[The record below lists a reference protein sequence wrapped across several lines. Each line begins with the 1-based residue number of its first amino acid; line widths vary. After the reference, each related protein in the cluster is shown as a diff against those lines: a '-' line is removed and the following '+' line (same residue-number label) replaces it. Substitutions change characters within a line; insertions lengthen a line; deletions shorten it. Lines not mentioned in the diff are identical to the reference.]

1 MEAPRGNERGEKRS
15 KKKMPFHQRRRVQFE
30 MRGSHAQTGHTRSHT
45 QDAHLFTLCRFSV
58 KLHRDQSTVKWSG
71 SSCDFF
77 SSRILWFSGS
87 LIFSVGG
94 ALFVCLF
101 IWGSFCVSK
110 QILAAFLVVARSIR
124 CVEQLNSNL
133 VKKGVS
139 HSVKPKNYDLT
150 LSPME
155 NCIDF

>member
-1 MEAPRGNERGEKRS
+1 M
-15 KKKMPFHQRRRVQFE
+15 
-30 MRGSHAQTGHTRSHT
+30 
-45 QDAHLFTLCRFSV
+45 
-58 KLHRDQSTVKWSG
+58 
-71 SSCDFF
+71 
-77 SSRILWFSGS
+77 
-87 LIFSVGG
+87 
-94 ALFVCLF
+94 
-101 IWGSFCVSK
+101 SK

-155 NCIDF
+155 NFIDF